1 RRAVQLSN
9 TGDYVRFTNKNAANG
24 IVVRYSIPDG
34 GQDNWTTLS
43 VYVNDQL
50 RAHLSVTSRYS
61 WTYGDSSYFNKPNQN
76 DPGLGVPHHFFDEA
90 RALLGDVPAGAT
102 VTIKKDPGDA
112 ASQYTIDLV
121 DMEPVPGPLGKPN
134 GYLSITDDCGAT
146 PDDGTDDT
154 GAIQKCIDRVYN
166 EGRAGLYLPKG
177 EFRSLSKT
185 LSVAGITI
193 RGAGIW

>member
-1 RRAVQLSN
+1 
-9 TGDYVRFTNKNAANG
+9 
-24 IVVRYSIPDG
+24 
-34 GQDNWTTLS
+34 
-43 VYVNDQL
+43 
-50 RAHLSVTSRYS
+50 
-61 WTYGDSSYFNKPNQN
+61 
-76 DPGLGVPHHFFDEA
+76 VPE
-90 RALLGDVPAGAT
+90 GAT

-121 DMEPVPGPLGKPN
+121 DMEPVPDPIGKPN

-146 PDDGTDDT
+146 PGDGTDDT
-154 GAIQKCIDRVYN
+154 AAIQKCIDRVYN

-193 RGAGIW
+193 RGAGIWYTTVSGFFARFDCWKPGCGFYDFSVSGDSVQRNDVSPETAFGGNASSGMVINTV